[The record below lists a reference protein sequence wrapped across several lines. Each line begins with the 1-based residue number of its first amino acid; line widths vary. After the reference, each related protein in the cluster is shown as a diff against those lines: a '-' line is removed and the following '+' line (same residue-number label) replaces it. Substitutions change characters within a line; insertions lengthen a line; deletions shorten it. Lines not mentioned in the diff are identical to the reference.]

1 MSEEAKNSQA
11 SGGGAGAGGEGQLL
25 PQLYQQPGALAPV
38 QQPER
43 IGPESDDDAISFRK
57 LFRVLER
64 RKWLILAVAASVL
77 AIGLLQTFTATPI
90 YRASAIVQ
98 IDPEGPQVLPYESV
112 AEAQVTPRGAEAYLW
127 TQTRKLRTRA
137 LAKRVV
143 DRMELLENPDF
154 TEPVSQGVLLET
166 VGWLRSRVK
175 SLLTQPLP
183 EASDATELDRFVENV
198 DATLLRDTR
207 LIEVSYS
214 APNRRLSADVANT
227 IVEEFIQANYD
238 SSRAAS
244 DKATEFLQ
252 DQLKTLK
259 EKIEAS
265 EKALIDYARAND
277 IVNVGDR
284 ETVNLEKL
292 ADLTDEMTRVENDL
306 HEKTALW
313 ESLRSATPE
322 NFPTQLQNLLI
333 DDLSRRLSHQEEQL
347 AALSADHGPN
357 WPAVISNQREVEELR
372 KQLTAEKL
380 RAIRAARSDYQ
391 VAQERYRKLSR
402 SVDGQREIVDRLNE
416 DSIELNILKREVETN
431 RAIYDGLLQRLKET
445 GVSSALESNSIKM
458 VEQADPPRGV
468 TSPKKSRDA
477 VLALLLGLFL
487 GVGTAFAVEG
497 LDNSLKTAEDVLQ
510 HLRLPTLGMIP
521 SLDSIDQQRKRRF
534 GWKRATTPRS
544 PILALEDPLAHP
556 EWSLEAYRS
565 LRTSILLSHSGKP
578 PQTIQITSALPAE
591 GKSTTVANVALT
603 LAQTGARTLV
613 IDLDLRRPTMGGLFG
628 VSEESGMS
636 TFLSGNS
643 DLSSQVI
650 QTAYPNLFVVPAGP
664 AAPNPAELISSERM
678 GHGLKLLEEYFS
690 YIIIDTP
697 PALEITDAVALSPCV
712 DGVIMVTRSGYTPRD
727 AVRRATQRLQAVG
740 AKLLGVLLND
750 VDMTSSEYG
759 YYGRDY
765 YKNYYGSDGRSNA
778 A

>member
-1 MSEEAKNSQA
+1 MSDDVNPQDA
-11 SGGGAGAGGEGQLL
+11 SEGPGELL
-25 PQLYQQPGALAPV
+25 PQLYQRPGALARV
-38 QQPER
+38 RPEPP
-43 IGPESDDDAISFRK
+43 IPEPEDEAISFRK
-57 LFRVLER
+57 LLQVVER
-64 RKWLILAVAASVL
+64 RKWLILAVAATVL

-112 AEAQVTPRGAEAYLW
+112 TEAQVTPRSAEAYLW
-127 TQTRKLRTRA
+127 TQTRKLRTRT
-137 LAKRVV
+137 LAKRVIEKL
-143 DRMELLENPDF
+143 ELEQNPAF
-154 TEPVSQGVLLET
+154 TEPVSQGAILDV
-166 VGWLRSRVK
+166 VKWARGKVK
-175 SLLTQPLP
+175 SLMTRP
-183 EASDATELDRFVENV
+183 ESTEGESTEADRFLESV
-198 DATLLRDTR
+198 DAALLRDTR

-214 APNRRLSADVANT
+214 APSRRLAADVANT

-238 SSRAAS
+238 SSRAVS
-244 DKATEFLQ
+244 DKATEFLEA
-252 DQLKTLK
+252 QLKTLK
-259 EKIEAS
+259 AKIEKS

-284 ETVNLEKL
+284 ETVNLGKL
-292 ADLTDEMTRVENDL
+292 ADLTDEMTRVENEL

-313 ESLRSATPE
+313 ESVRDATPE
-322 NFPTQLQNLLI
+322 NFPTQLQTPLI
-333 DDLSRRLSHQEEQL
+333 DDLSRRLSLQEEQL
-347 AALSADHGPN
+347 ASLSADHGPN
-357 WPAVISNQREVEELR
+357 WPQVISTEREVEELR
-372 KQLTAEKL
+372 KQLTNEKW

-391 VAQERYRKLSR
+391 VAVDRYRKLTR
-402 SVDGQREIVDRLNE
+402 SAESQRQIVDRLNE
-416 DSIELNILKREVETN
+416 DSIELNILKRDVETN

-445 GVSSALESNSIKM
+445 GVSSALDSNSIQM

-497 LDNSLKTAEDVLQ
+497 MDNSLKTAEDVLQ

-521 SLDSIDQQRKRRF
+521 SLDASERRRKKRF
-534 GWKRATTPRS
+534 AWLRPTPERT
-544 PILALEDPLAHP
+544 PILALEDPIANP

-578 PQTIQITSALPAE
+578 PQTIQITSALPGE

-613 IDLDLRRPTMGGLFG
+613 IDLDLRRPTMGRLFN
-628 VSEESGMS
+628 VSEENGMS

-690 YIIIDTP
+690 YIVIDTP

-712 DGVIMVTRSGYTPRD
+712 DGVILVARSGRTPRD
-727 AVRRATQRLQAVG
+727 AVRRASQRLQAVG
-740 AKLLGVLLND
+740 ATMLGVLLND
-750 VDMTSSEYG
+750 VDMSTTEYG

-765 YKNYYGSDGRSNA
+765 YRSAYGSGGSGRRSSA